1 MASNITLSAGVRQN
15 LLALQN
21 TASLLSVTQNRLATG
36 KKVNSALDNPTNFFT
51 SSALSAR
58 SSDLS
63 SLLDSMSN
71 GINTLKAAD
80 NGITAITTTVQ
91 TLKATVTQ
99 ARQDASFKSTSYTV
113 DATAIGT
120 ATLKNLT
127 ISGGEV
133 GTTPV
138 DIALNAAAT
147 ATTLT
152 GTGANFG
159 TDFTGGVITVNGANV
174 TIRGDSAAV
183 AASVTGAGGSDLS
196 VADPDLSA
204 LDGETI
210 TIDDGTNTVTY
221 TFTNAASGQKADL
234 LTDLNANGF
243 TVTATAAGLDIS
255 RADGVNFTVT
265 TSDSAVDAV
274 VGVANN
280 TTTTNGV
287 EAFDATAATVEAD
300 FDTAGITGLTAS
312 VVGGQ
317 VVLSLASG
325 ADVTIA
331 GDDTL
336 LTAIGFASGNRT
348 STNGVEGGVQ
358 TVDQLVTTINAHASL
373 TGKVKASNDGGKLNI
388 QNLSTLDLTVVGAAS
403 TTINGGTGSGN
414 TVTVGGN
421 TVRANL
427 ITQFNDL
434 RTQLDKIADDSSFN
448 GVNLLRG
455 DTLKIVFNEN
465 NTSSI
470 SIVAQNANGINS
482 SVLGVDVATAT
493 EFASNTALDTRLD
506 ELGAALTQLRSQAS
520 AFGSNLSIVQNR
532 QEFTKSMITT
542 LQVGADALVLADS
555 NEEAANLLALQT
567 RQQLSTTALSLASQ
581 ADQAVLRLF

>member
-21 TASLLSVTQNRLATG
+21 TASLLSTTQNRLATG

-71 GINTLKAAD
+71 GINTLKTAD
-80 NGITAITTTVQ
+80 NGLTAITTAVQ

-99 ARQDASFKSTSYTV
+99 ARQDASWKSTSFSVALTTP
-113 DATAIGT
+113 ATSDVIS
-120 ATLKNLT
+120 

-138 DIALNAAAT
+138 AVEVTTSQARETSTSNYANMDFDNGGNFAETLSFSIAVNGGTARAIVVKAVDADTIQATVDGGAATTYDLTTSASTNAVNVDDMIGLLNAAFDAAAT
-147 ATTLT
+147 PVGITVGKT
-152 GTGANFG
+152 GTDAL
-159 TDFTGGVITVNGANV
+159 TFTADTALS
-174 TIRGDSAAV
+174 GDAGDV
-183 AASVTGAGGSDLS
+183 SVTA
-196 VADPDLSA
+196 
-204 LDGETI
+204 
-210 TIDDGTNTVTY
+210 
-221 TFTNAASGQKADL
+221 
-234 LTDLNANGF
+234 
-243 TVTATAAGLDIS
+243 VTA
-255 RADGVNFTVT
+255 
-265 TSDSAVDAV
+265 SAVPV
-274 VGVANN
+274 
-280 TTTTNGV
+280 
-287 EAFDATAATVEAD
+287 
-300 FDTAGITGLTAS
+300 LTAS
-312 VVGGQ
+312 F
-317 VVLSLASG
+317 G
-325 ADVTIA
+325 AFAGAATHENVTA
-331 GDDTL
+331 K
-336 LTAIGFASGNRT
+336 
-348 STNGVEGGVQ
+348 
-358 TVDQLVTTINAHASL
+358 TVDALVSEINANVSL

-388 QNLSTLDLTVVGAAS
+388 QNLSTADLTLVGATSAGVLNGD
-403 TTINGGTGSGN
+403 TGAANTATI
-414 TVTVGGN
+414 GGN

-434 RTQLDKIADDSSFN
+434 RTQLDKLADDSSFN

-455 DTLKIVFNEN
+455 DTLKIVFNET

-470 SIVAQNANGINS
+470 SVVSQNANGINTT
-482 SVLGVDVATAT
+482 VLGIGTATAA
-493 EFASNTALDTRLD
+493 EFASNTTLDTRLD
-506 ELGAALTQLRSQAS
+506 ALGAALTQLRSQAS
-520 AFGSNLSIVQNR
+520 GFGSNLSIVQNR